1 METEKI
7 REILTAPL
15 SPDDVEWR
23 VQSQTSD
30 KAKLIVVPYIN
41 NRCVM
46 ERLDKAFGWEN
57 WSNEFQPI
65 NEGFICT
72 ITARIGDKVV
82 SKSDGA
88 SNTNIEPIKG
98 GISDSMK
105 RVAVQFGMGR
115 ELYNYPKVMIATN
128 EKFIPTWAK
137 ERLYNFVKAFN
148 EGKLD
153 RELYVIE
160 EKK

>member
-30 KAKLIVVPYIN
+30 KSMLIVVPYIN

-46 ERLDKAFGWEN
+46 ERLDKAFGWDN
-57 WSNEFQPI
+57 WENEFKAI
-65 NEGFICT
+65 EGGFICT
-72 ITARIGDKVV
+72 IKVKIGDKVV

-115 ELYNYPKVMIATN
+115 ELYNYPKVFIKTK
-128 EKFIPTWAK
+128 EKFIPQWAK

-153 RELYVIE
+153 KELYVIE